1 VFVSGYIL
9 GQKIMTIEVF
19 ISIIGATTAV
29 TVSVVGAWL
38 ANRNS
43 IVLQTRKLKEVHY
56 VAYIEALH
64 NLATEDKN
72 KELTK
77 GYVFARDKLFLI
89 ASEDV
94 IKKLLLFEEKGVGK
108 ATDLHDK
115 YLTDLVKEIR
125 KDLKIKDKDFPMIYL
140 KKA

>member
-1 VFVSGYIL
+1 MLAAIL
-9 GQKIMTIEVF
+9 RTENMTTEVF

-29 TVSVVGAWL
+29 TVSIVGAWL
-38 ANRNS
+38 ANKNS
-43 IVLQTRKLKEVHY
+43 IVLQTRKLKEEHY

-64 NLATEDKN
+64 NLATEVKN

-77 GYVFARDKLFLI
+77 NYVFARDKLFLI

-94 IKKLLLFEEKGVGK
+94 IRKILLYEEEAVGK
-108 ATDLHDK
+108 ANNLHDK
-115 YLTDLVKEIR
+115 YLTELVKEIR
-125 KDLKIKDKDFPMIYL
+125 KDLKIKDKDFPTIYL

>member
-1 VFVSGYIL
+1 
-9 GQKIMTIEVF
+9 MTTEIF

-29 TVSVVGAWL
+29 TVSMVGAWL

-64 NLATEDKN
+64 NLATEVNN
-72 KELTK
+72 KEFTRS
-77 GYVFARDKLFLI
+77 YVFARDKLFLI

-94 IKKLLLFEEKGVGK
+94 IRKILLYEEEAVGK
-108 ATDLHDK
+108 ANELHDK
-115 YLTDLVKEIR
+115 YLTELIKAIR
-125 KDLKIKDKDFPMIYL
+125 KDLKIVDKNFPLVYL